1 METALSIALPTI
13 RSKRSAWTPHA
24 ARTKT
29 VMVTH
34 TRRGGTWP
42 DEKKLCNLATCV
54 ITNFQM
60 HLSTNA
66 FSLISSDHPKII
78 VREMSRITK
87 TKIVAIETSLAVA
100 SSARPRAGTST
111 ALVATGTLVLYF
123 SSITLAH
130 VLLKNAC
137 RPSGSRWNMVRDSL
151 SKVLMKKTLSDNN
164 ILEK

>member
-1 METALSIALPTI
+1 MQTALSIALPTI

-42 DEKKLCNLATCV
+42 DEKKLCDLATCV

-66 FSLISSDHPKII
+66 FSLISSDLIRKII
-78 VREMSRITK
+78 VREMSGITK

-100 SSARPRAGTST
+100 TSARPRAGTST
-111 ALVATGTLVLYF
+111 ALVATGTLFLYF

-137 RPSGSRWNMVRDSL
+137 RPSGSRWNRVRDSL
-151 SKVLMKKTLSDNN
+151 SKVLMKKNSL
-164 ILEK
+164 